1 MGRLTMTIE
10 ELAKKLEL
18 MDDKKVICCYIE
30 YDNIVA
36 SFTTREG
43 ITVNVLTPYEKR
55 LLEHGK
61 FTDEDIIRKYFELKQ
76 IANFKPE

>member
-1 MGRLTMTIE
+1 MTLE

-18 MDDKKVICCYIE
+18 MDDEEVIYCYVE
-30 YDNIVA
+30 GNNIVA
-36 SFTTREG
+36 SFSTRED

-55 LLEHGK
+55 LLEQGK
-61 FTDEDIIRKYFELKQ
+61 YTEEDITRKYFELKQ